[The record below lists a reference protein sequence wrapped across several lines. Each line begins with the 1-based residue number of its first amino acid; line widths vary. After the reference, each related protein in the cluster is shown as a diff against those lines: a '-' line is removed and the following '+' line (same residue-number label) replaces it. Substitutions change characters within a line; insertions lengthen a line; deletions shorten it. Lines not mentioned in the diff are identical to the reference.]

1 MFLRSFFLFAADP
14 SFGFLIMLFGK
25 YRVGFYFYEYKLLE
39 NSEKGSGEMTISLGI
54 GPTDEAVVFVMYGS
68 LLGTYGNTYYITG
81 AEPLRRYT

>member
-1 MFLRSFFLFAADP
+1 
-14 SFGFLIMLFGK
+14 
-25 YRVGFYFYEYKLLE
+25 
-39 NSEKGSGEMTISLGI
+39 MTISLGI